1 MVSIGGDVVRLYLFD
16 TFNDRVVSVHRT
28 PQTAASA
35 ARKILDAIAKRS
47 PGAYLPLSLLGE
59 WQVDDHGH
67 ISYEPVSDDIRDAFD
82 DAMEDQ

>member
-1 MVSIGGDVVRLYLFD
+1 MSVYLYD
-16 TFNDRVVSVHRT
+16 GFNRCVVSVHRT

-47 PGAYLPLSLLGE
+47 PGAYLPLSLRVR
-59 WQVDDHGH
+59 QVDEHGH